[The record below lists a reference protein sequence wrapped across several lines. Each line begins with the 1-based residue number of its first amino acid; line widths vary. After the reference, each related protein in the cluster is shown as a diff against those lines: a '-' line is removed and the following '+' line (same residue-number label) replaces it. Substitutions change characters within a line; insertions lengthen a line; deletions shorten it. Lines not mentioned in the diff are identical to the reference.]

1 MLTFG
6 AVLVVSVVVELT
18 DVVVA
23 FVVLDVVVVVKFDGT
38 VVVVVEL
45 ALVMLLIVD
54 EIEDDTTEL
63 DFVAFVVLVVVVET
77 TEGATGAERVFCRWE
92 ERLNPGVIDESE
104 TVMMRTIK
112 TVYDTGFKRRHPSW
126 SDQHTQTV
134 VDVATSIHPTE

>member
-1 MLTFG
+1 
-6 AVLVVSVVVELT
+6 
-18 DVVVA
+18 
-23 FVVLDVVVVVKFDGT
+23 
-38 VVVVVEL
+38 
-45 ALVMLLIVD
+45 MLLIVD

-63 DFVAFVVLVVVVET
+63 DVVAFVVLVVVVET
-77 TEGATGAERVFCRWE
+77 TEADSPETPTPPEGATIEFDPVIPPGAERVFSGLE

-112 TVYDTGFKRRHPSW
+112 TVYDIGFKRRHPSW